1 MSHEKIELYFSNEAK
16 LFAEANS
23 DYEKM
28 INFFVESYGYK
39 GYGPIY
45 LDDAKIK
52 KYISDL
58 IQMNELLVGE
68 CCMNDNES
76 LSFIKLSFKE
86 DGLSV
91 NGRLGDYVDHTLFFE
106 FKADQTIINP
116 LVNLLKIL

>member
-1 MSHEKIELYFSNEAK
+1 MNHEKIELYFSNEAK
-16 LFAEANS
+16 LYAEANS

-39 GYGPIY
+39 GYGYIY
-45 LDDAKIK
+45 LDDGKIK
-52 KYISDL
+52 KYISEL
-58 IQMNELLVGE
+58 IQMSKLLTGE
-68 CCMNDNES
+68 CRITDNES
-76 LSFIKLSFKE
+76 LSFINLSFKE
-86 DGLSV
+86 DGLNV